1 MPTMSAKMDECT
13 ALEPQTDA
21 TSSLLATQYGSWY
34 PQHKPYTLKSKI
46 LNIEAIEP
54 GFLEWLDQDGLV
66 LSDANDVNPEDG
78 DARPKIKR
86 TLPLDPDAEIMSD
99 PSDDEGNDTEDGAYF
114 PALNAE
120 IRRVLLEYD
129 GAVFPKFNWSAP
141 QDAAWI
147 MPGHTLR
154 CQTPNDVYLL
164 LKSSDFAM
172 KDLSQVRELSKACEN
187 EARPERPHLQL
198 VLKKW
203 FELPRSHE
211 FRCFVRDGHIVG
223 ACQRDMTFYEHLQDA
238 ATQERIQ
245 SLLFTFYRDH
255 LAHIVPR
262 RIVFDVYLTR
272 HLDTCFL
279 MDLNPWL
286 DRTDTLLWTGD
297 ELEHVAPSVGDHGSA
312 SGRLVPLRVLASQ
325 AEASQALPTYS
336 AHMVPADVVE
346 LSHGQNVAE
355 FAQQW
360 TSHVQNAMQPSS
372 EDECE

>member
-1 MPTMSAKMDECT
+1 MSAKMDECT

-147 MPGHTLR
+147 MPGHT
-154 CQTPNDVYLL
+154 CGV
-164 LKSSDFAM
+164 K
-172 KDLSQVRELSKACEN
+172 
-187 EARPERPHLQL
+187 RPMTCIYYSNRLILQ
-198 VLKKW
+198 
-203 FELPRSHE
+203 
-211 FRCFVRDGHIVG
+211 
-223 ACQRDMTFYEHLQDA
+223 
-238 ATQERIQ
+238 
-245 SLLFTFYRDH
+245 
-255 LAHIVPR
+255 
-262 RIVFDVYLTR
+262 
-272 HLDTCFL
+272 
-279 MDLNPWL
+279 
-286 DRTDTLLWTGD
+286 
-297 ELEHVAPSVGDHGSA
+297 
-312 SGRLVPLRVLASQ
+312 
-325 AEASQALPTYS
+325 
-336 AHMVPADVVE
+336 
-346 LSHGQNVAE
+346 
-355 FAQQW
+355 
-360 TSHVQNAMQPSS
+360 
-372 EDECE
+372 